1 MDERLPGI
9 RPRPSLWRRL
19 DMAARRGFPATL
31 TALLLLLAAA
41 PLGILGQAQLQMA
54 LALCCVFF
62 WSVFRPASMP
72 PWIVFLLGLL
82 TDLIGFVPMGVGVLL
97 LLAVHGLALRSRR
110 LLTRQG
116 FVAVWV
122 VLCLIAAGAALM
134 QWALISAL
142 TFRLLPIGPALFLA
156 LLTAGLYP
164 LIAVPLTR
172 AHRTLAEPEAA

>member
-1 MDERLPGI
+1 MDDRLPGI

-31 TALLLLLAAA
+31 TALLLLLAAS
-41 PLGILGQAQLQMA
+41 PLGILGQAQMQMA
-54 LALCCVFF
+54 VALSCVFF

-72 PWIVFLLGLL
+72 PWMVFLLGLL
-82 TDLIGFVPMGVGVLL
+82 TDLIGFAPVGVGVLL
-97 LLAVHGLALRSRR
+97 LLAVHGLAVRWRR

-116 FVAVWV
+116 FVAVWI
-122 VLCLIAAGAALM
+122 VLAALGTGAALL
-134 QWALISAL
+134 QWALISLL

-156 LLTAGLYP
+156 VLTAGAYP
-164 LIAVPLTR
+164 LLAVPLTR